1 MVFYLHYMTLPMSNP
16 ATARVITRFGA
27 DVLIADSGTIIR
39 CTPKRKLEHIA
50 CGDYVTWE
58 NHAQGNATVTA
69 ILPRTNLLTRPDFR
83 GKTKNIAANIDLV
96 IIVVSWRPSPS
107 WEMLDRYLVAIEL
120 LPAQA
125 LIVMNKADLA
135 AEYASKEDLVRL
147 AEYEAV
153 GYPILYTQA
162 QEGVGIDTLR
172 KAIGGKTAIVV
183 GQSGV
188 GKSSLAAQLLPEQEI
203 RVGEIA
209 DTGEGR
215 HTTTNAM
222 LYTLAE
228 HGFLID
234 SPGVRDFSLS
244 SVTREQLQQGYREF
258 QPYQSQCR
266 FNNCTHQ
273 HEPQCAVKAAF
284 SAQQLPPYRY
294 GRYLNLLASL

>member
-1 MVFYLHYMTLPMSNP
+1 MNDLV
-16 ATARVITRFGA
+16 TARVITRFGA
-27 DVLIADSGTIIR
+27 DVLITHANQTIR

-58 NHAQGNATVTA
+58 ENAQGNATITT
-69 ILPRTNLLTRPDFR
+69 ILPRTNVLTRPDFR
-83 GKTKNIAANIDLV
+83 GKPKNIATNIDLV

-107 WEMLDRYLVAIEL
+107 WEMLDRYLVATEL

-135 AEYASKEDLVRL
+135 DEYASADDLKCL
-147 AEYEAV
+147 AEYEHI
-153 GYPILYTQA
+153 GYSILYTQA
-162 QEGVGIDTLR
+162 KEGSGIAALR
-172 KAIGGKTAIVV
+172 AAIGAKTAIVV

-222 LYTLAE
+222 LYALPE

-244 SVTREQLQQGYREF
+244 AVTREQLQQGYSEF
-258 QPYQSQCR
+258 RPYQFQCR
-266 FNNCTHQ
+266 FNNCTHA
-273 HEPQCAVKAAF
+273 HEPHCAIKQAVA
-284 SAQQLPPYRY
+284 AQQLPPHRY
-294 GRYLNLLASL
+294 ERYLNLLASL